1 MFDKF
6 RILYNEAGDGGE
18 GGGGSG
24 QSLLAGDGAEGGEG
38 SGGSGD
44 GSGGEGGSGTPT
56 FAEGDFRSL
65 VGDDGNFVEGY
76 IDKLPDNLKEH
87 SSHFAKYR
95 SPIQALEHT
104 HHLQQLLGKKGE
116 AVIIPGPDSSEDE
129 KRTFRE
135 RLGVPDQASEYDIKK
150 PEDLPEGVEWDEER
164 INGFKNLAHELSL
177 TPQQVAK
184 LVEYDTAQAVGVNE
198 ATQTQ
203 MVDAEAAVF
212 RQESEKLQKAWG
224 DQFEANKTLSER
236 AALTAGFNEEDIAS
250 NPLFRNA
257 DFVMT
262 LAKFGKLM
270 SEDSLVKGTDGG
282 GATSPKATA
291 DDIVNNINNPY
302 YKRYWAGDEEV
313 VGMVSGL
320 YEKAK

>member
-1 MFDKF
+1 MLDKF
-6 RILYNEAGDGGE
+6 KLLYNEAGEGGE
-18 GGGGSG
+18 GGGGGG
-24 QSLLAGDGAEGGEG
+24 QSLLGGEG
-38 SGGSGD
+38 EETKS
-44 GSGGEGGSGTPT
+44 GEGESSAPV
-56 FAEGDFRSL
+56 FPDGDFRAL

-76 IDKLPDNLKEH
+76 IDKLPDNLKDH
-87 SSHFAKYR
+87 SAHFAKYR

-135 RLGVPDQASEYDIKK
+135 RLGVPEQASEYDIKK
-150 PEDLPEGVEWDEER
+150 PDNLPEGVEWDEDR
-164 INGFKNLAHELSL
+164 INGFKDLAHELSL

-184 LVEYDTAQAVGVNE
+184 LVEYDTAQAASVSE
-198 ATQTQ
+198 ASQAQ
-203 MVDAEAAVF
+203 MVGAEEAVF
-212 RQESEKLQKAWG
+212 RQETEKLRQQWG
-224 DQFEANKTLSER
+224 DQFEANKTMSER
-236 AALTAGFNEEDIAS
+236 AALTAGFSDEDIAS

-270 SEDSLVKGTDGG
+270 SEDTLVKGTDGG
-282 GATSPKATA
+282 GMTSPKATA
-291 DDIVNNINNPY
+291 DDIVNNENNPY

-313 VGMVSGL
+313 VNMVSGL
-320 YEKAK
+320 YQKAG